1 MILSQKEQFPI
12 FAQNLSCTMP
22 APALTHEEL
31 LSLPLV
37 LVDLNHFYFGP
48 DDPTVSRKRVNDLKL
63 KANDVVI
70 AHDDADAWLAIVQ
83 HDPELDQIWR
93 WWVELGEDV
102 DFKTYVAPRLRG

>member
-1 MILSQKEQFPI
+1 M
-12 FAQNLSCTMP
+12 A

-48 DDPTVSRKRVNDLKL
+48 DDPTVSRKRANDLRL

-70 AHDDADAWLAIVQ
+70 AHDNEDAWLGIVQ
-83 HDPELDQIWR
+83 FDAELDPIFR
-93 WWVELGEDV
+93 WWVALGEDV
-102 DFKTYVAPRLRG
+102 DFKTYVAPRLKN